1 MYLVQKKTAQYQ
13 ILKALKNLRIL
24 GLMII
29 SGLLQSVQALE
40 VKSCAGGGGIYIH
53 HGFYHLYKYINQ
65 ISING
70 SFYHL

>member
-40 VKSCAGGGGIYIH
+40 VKSSAGGGK
-53 HGFYHLYKYINQ
+53 L
-65 ISING
+65 
-70 SFYHL
+70 